1 MLPAGP
7 AGARTGRHV
16 APTAPPADS
25 GAVRRDDEDD
35 RSGEAGSAGGGAS
48 WADGIV
54 VPDDLSELDAEVRAL
69 HRERRAQR
77 RRDRL
82 RRLTGPTHSSGP
94 VLMVAILLVAGVT
107 GLLVLLQPR
116 RTAGTVATAG
126 GTAQNLDR
134 RLPDV
139 LVRLVDGT
147 NRRVRDFRPAVLAL
161 APVGCRCDA
170 ELGQVG
176 VAAQKHGIS
185 FLLVDR
191 TPPPLPP
198 GVSPTAIRL
207 GEPTSEI
214 AVRYGAERNGRRV
227 VGGPV
232 LVLVGSG
239 GQVSR
244 VLPQFSPR
252 TLDRELAALKPQAA
266 PAG

>member
-1 MLPAGP
+1 M
-7 AGARTGRHV
+7 
-16 APTAPPADS
+16 
-25 GAVRRDDEDD
+25 RRDDEDD
-35 RSGEAGSAGGGAS
+35 RSGEAGRAGGGAS

-54 VPDDLSELDAEVRAL
+54 VPDDLSDLDAEVRAL

-77 RRDRL
+77 RRERL
-82 RRLTGPTHSSGP
+82 RRLTGPAHSTGP
-94 VLMVAILLVAGVT
+94 VLMIAILLVAGVT

-116 RTAGTVATAG
+116 RTAGTVTAAE
-126 GTAQNLDR
+126 GTAQTLDR

-147 NRRVRDFRPAVLAL
+147 NRRVREFRPAVLAL

-170 ELGQVG
+170 ELRQAGA
-176 VAAQKHGIS
+176 AAQRHGIS

-191 TPPPLPP
+191 AVPPLPP
-198 GVSPTAIRL
+198 GLGPTAIRVA
-207 GEPTSEI
+207 EPTGEI
-214 AVRYGAERNGRRV
+214 ATRYGAERDGRRLP
-227 VGGPV
+227 GGPV

-244 VLPQFSPR
+244 VLPEVSPR

-266 PAG
+266 PAD

>member
-1 MLPAGP
+1 M
-7 AGARTGRHV
+7 
-16 APTAPPADS
+16 
-25 GAVRRDDEDD
+25 RRDDEDD
-35 RSGEAGSAGGGAS
+35 RSGEAGRAS

-54 VPDDLSELDAEVRAL
+54 VPDDISELEAEVRAL
-69 HRERRAQR
+69 RRERRAQG

-82 RRLTGPTHSSGP
+82 RRLTGPAHSSGP

-116 RTAGTVATAG
+116 RTAGVVTTAD

-147 NRRVRDFRPAVLAL
+147 TRRVREFRPAVLAL
-161 APVGCRCDA
+161 APAGCRCDA
-170 ELGQVG
+170 ALREAGT
-176 VAAQKHGIS
+176 AARRHGIP
-185 FLLVDR
+185 FLVVDR
-191 TPPPLPP
+191 TLPPLPP
-198 GVSPTAIRL
+198 GLSSPTAIRL
-207 GEPTSEI
+207 GEPTGEI
-214 AVRYGAERNGRRV
+214 ATRYGAERDGRRV
-227 VGGPV
+227 PGGPV

-244 VLPQFSPR
+244 VLPQVSPR

-266 PAG
+266 PAS

>member
-1 MLPAGP
+1 VLPAGP
-7 AGARTGRHV
+7 AGPRPGPYV
-16 APTAPPADS
+16 APAAPRADS

-35 RSGEAGSAGGGAS
+35 RSGEAGRAGGGAS

-69 HRERRAQR
+69 HRERRARR

-82 RRLTGPTHSSGP
+82 RRLTGPAHSAGP

-116 RTAGTVATAG
+116 RTAGTVTTAD

-139 LVRLVDGT
+139 PVRLADGT
-147 NRRVRDFRPAVLAL
+147 DRRIREFRPAVLAL
-161 APVGCRCDA
+161 APAGCRCDA
-170 ELGQVG
+170 ALREVG
-176 VAAQKHGIS
+176 TAAQRHGIPL
-185 FLLVDR
+185 LLVDR
-191 TPPPLPP
+191 TAPPLPP
-198 GVSPTAIRL
+198 GLGPTAIRL
-207 GEPTSEI
+207 AEPTGEI
-214 AVRYGAERNGRRV
+214 ATRYGAERDGRRV
-227 VGGPV
+227 PGGPV

-244 VLPQFSPR
+244 VLPRVTPR

-266 PAG
+266 PAS